1 MITRII
7 IWISALH
14 PKSNETKDSANQ
26 ERPKTRQRLDATS
39 QEKDITSTHKVMHV
53 EWSAVWRIQKY
64 GEIYSC
70 I

>member
-53 EWSAVWRIQKY
+53 E
-64 GEIYSC
+64 
-70 I
+70 